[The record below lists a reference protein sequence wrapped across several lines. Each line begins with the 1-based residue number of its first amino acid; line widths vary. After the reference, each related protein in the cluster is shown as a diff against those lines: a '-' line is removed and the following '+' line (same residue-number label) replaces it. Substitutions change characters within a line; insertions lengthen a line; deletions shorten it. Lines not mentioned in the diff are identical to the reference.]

1 MTTLRGLMNLSEVVS
16 VSWTDELYQI
26 YEYNSGREFDE
37 NEPVMLPVAHS
48 TANAQIELTLDLDG
62 NFKGARTVEKKDAVT
77 VIPATED
84 SAARTSGIAAMPF
97 ADKLVYIAGDY
108 GEYAAGKKSD
118 NSAYFINYMNQLRS
132 WLASEYTHPF
142 VRALYTYLDK
152 KCLMYDLIKT
162 GVLKTDDATGKLAAG
177 EKIAGIAQ
185 EDSFVRIII
194 NTDKGSVET
203 WKDKAF
209 QKAFIAFNSSLMG
222 EKQLCYASGEYV
234 PSTYKH
240 PSKIRNSGDK
250 AKIISTNDESG
261 FTYRG
266 RFANKEEAVSVG
278 YEYSQKIHNAL
289 RWLRE
294 KQGKTIDSMTVIVW
308 ASAMQEVPDASSS
321 CFDDSFFDD
330 LEDSEEAVVPSTA
343 PMYMEMLKKR
353 IFGVRERLSPNTKV
367 MIMGLDAATT
377 GRINISMYS
386 ELESSQ
392 YLRNIEK
399 WHSETA
405 WLRFYGKSKMKMINS
420 FSVYDIVRYA
430 FGTEQGAFVDCD
442 KKLMRD
448 NILRLLNCIT
458 NGAKLPSE
466 IVNALYQKA
475 SNPLAYENNY
485 NHRSVLEAACGMIR
499 KQIIDRKGDVSMAY
513 DPNIT
518 DRSYLYGC
526 LLAIADKAESEAYD
540 EQERNARI
548 TNARRYW
555 NAFSQRPYM
564 TWGIIEERLRPY
576 LNKLGKS
583 QVKYT
588 KWINEITSKM
598 DDTVF
603 SDNSRLE
610 PLYLL
615 GYHHFTEYM
624 YNGTA
629 NKEE

>member
-1 MTTLRGLMNLSEVVS
+1 M
-16 VSWTDELYQI
+16 VSWTDELYKI
-26 YEYNSGREFDE
+26 YEFNSDREFGE

-48 TANAQIELTLDLDG
+48 TANAQIEIMLDLEG
-62 NFKGARTVEKKDAVT
+62 NFKGAKTVEKSDAVT

-84 SAARTSGIAAMPF
+84 SATRSSGICAMPF
-97 ADKLVYIAGDY
+97 ADKLIYIAGDY
-108 GEYAAGKKSD
+108 STYADGKKAD
-118 NSAYFINYMNQLRS
+118 NSGHFINYMNQLRK
-132 WLASEYTHPF
+132 WMAGEYSHPF
-142 VRALYTYLDK
+142 VRALYKYLDK
-152 KCLMYDLIKT
+152 KCLISDLVSAGVIKIDE
-162 GVLKTDDATGKLAAG
+162 VSGKFKEK

-194 NTDKGSVET
+194 FTNDSVVKT
-203 WKDKAF
+203 WKDRSL
-209 QKAFIAFNSSLMG
+209 QDSFISFNSSLMG

-250 AKIISTNDESG
+250 AKIMSANDESG

-266 RFANKEEAVSVG
+266 RFANKEQAVSVG

-289 RWLRE
+289 RWLRG
-294 KQGKTIDSMTVIVW
+294 KQGKNIDSLTVIVW
-308 ASAMQEVPDASSS
+308 ASAMQDIPDTSESF
-321 CFDDSFFDD
+321 FDDSFFDD
-330 LEDSEEAVVPSTA
+330 LTDEKSADIPSTM
-343 PMYMEMLKKR
+343 PLYMDMLNKR
-353 IFGVRERLSPNTKV
+353 IFGVRERLEPNTKV

-399 WHSETA
+399 WHTETA
-405 WLRFYGKSKMKMINS
+405 WLRFYGKSKKKIINS

-430 FGTEQGAFVDCD
+430 FGTEQGAFIDCD

-458 NGAKLPSE
+458 NGAKLPSD
-466 IVNALYQKA
+466 IVYALYHKA

-485 NHRSVLEAACGMIR
+485 NHRSVLETACGMIR
-499 KQIIDRKGDVSMAY
+499 KNIIDGKGDVSMAY

-518 DRSYLYGC
+518 DRSYLFGC

-540 EQERNARI
+540 EQERNVRV
-548 TNARRYW
+548 TNARRFW

-576 LNKLGKS
+576 MDKLGKA
-583 QVKYT
+583 QVKYS
-588 KWINEITSKM
+588 KWINDITARM
-598 DDTVF
+598 DEKNF
-603 SDNSRLE
+603 MNNNRLE

-624 YNGTA
+624 YNGNT
-629 NKEE
+629 NKEEK